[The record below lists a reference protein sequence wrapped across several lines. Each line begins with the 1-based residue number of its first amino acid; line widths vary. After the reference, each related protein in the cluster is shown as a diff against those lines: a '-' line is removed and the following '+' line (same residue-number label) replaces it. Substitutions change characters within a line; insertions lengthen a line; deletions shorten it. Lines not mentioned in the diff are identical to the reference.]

1 MIHVCYNVN
10 AGIFRGLLMSV
21 MSVAKRTSEPILF
34 HILTMDMTETDPKYA
49 PVSEYQL
56 GIINDVIGGYNPASH
71 AELVDCKDNYVKYFA
86 DNKNSAS
93 FYTPYAMLR
102 LFLDELPLEGTP
114 NKIIYLDADTMCL
127 GDIRELWNIDISRYE
142 FGAALDAMGKFWV
155 RSDYCNSGV
164 MLVNLPRVRKT
175 RLFARV
181 RKRVASKLMFM
192 PDQSALNDFVW
203 DKLVLPRKFNEQR
216 SVRPDTV
223 IKHFCRALKFFP
235 YPRIE
240 GPKQWEKEKVHNRLR
255 LHSFDEIFDEIDELE
270 KNGFII

>member
-21 MSVAKRTSEPILF
+21 MSVAKHTPSPVTF
-34 HILTMDMTETDPKYA
+34 HILTMDMTEADPKYA
-49 PVSEYQL
+49 PVNEDQL
-56 GIINDVIGGYNPASH
+56 GLINKVIGNYNSLSH
-71 AELVDCKDNYVKYFA
+71 AELVDCKPLYEKYFSG
-86 DNKNSAS
+86 NKNSAS

-102 LFLDELPLEGTP
+102 LFVDELALEGNP
-114 NKIIYLDADTMCL
+114 DKIIYLDADTMCL
-127 GDIRELWNIDISRYE
+127 KDIRELWDINISRYE
-142 FGAALDAMGKFWV
+142 FGAALDAAGKLWI

-164 MLVNLPRVRKT
+164 MLINLPKVRKT
-175 RLFARV
+175 KLLARV
-181 RKRVASKLMFM
+181 RDRVASKLMFM

-216 SVRPDTV
+216 SVKSDTV

-240 GPKQWEKEKVHNRLR
+240 GPKQWEKEKVHNILR
-255 LHSFDEIFDEIDELE
+255 IHSFDDIFDEIEELE
-270 KNGFII
+270 KDFDI